1 MKPQMKKQMLRTK
14 KENALSYGLTHP
26 TLGQWLQTWEGN
38 FWKLWTGNSPPG
50 NPLHQ
55 IFNRNKVKMS
65 YRCTPNLD
73 RKIKGHNTK
82 ILNTV
87 NNQEEM
93 EPRKTCNCRKKDE
106 CPVGNN
112 CLQEGVVY
120 QATIVTVGKRMSVQ
134 WRIIVCRRG

>member
-1 MKPQMKKQMLRTK
+1 MKQGYKFKLNFDPSETPDEETNGKDKRRKRSIIWFNPPYSRPVATNVGSQF
-14 KENALSYGLTHP
+14 
-26 TLGQWLQTWEGN
+26 WEVMDKH
-38 FWKLWTGNSPPG
+38 FPPG

-65 YRCTPNLD
+65 YRCTPNFD
-73 RKIKGHNTK
+73 RRIKGHNTK

-106 CPVGNN
+106 CPSS
-112 CLQEGVVY
+112 
-120 QATIVTVGKRMSVQ
+120 GK
-134 WRIIVCRRG
+134 